1 MAGIDPN
8 KLRII
13 VHWLDELVVTVATP
27 RNGWEGDKRRAVL
40 QTYSDFLYADFN
52 SGAFTRD
59 SLRTVAEQNEFF
71 PTYHTLHAQ
80 LAAWWREHHPPLKAL
95 APPAP
100 PPPPDVAETYTA
112 IDVCRTLG
120 TLRDHPMQRMMLAI
134 YRAQLTR
141 NWPEFLPMLDA
152 FEAEIPQQPEPP
164 AEPPAPA
171 SFPSRPLSDDT
182 LAAIY
187 REQRVGNPR
196 GGQRS

>member
-13 VHWLDELVVTVATP
+13 LHWIDELAVAVAEP
-27 RNGWEGDKRRAVL
+27 RGADWPPKL
-40 QTYSDFLYADFN
+40 KTLSDFLYADFN

-59 SLRTVAEQNEFF
+59 SLRTVAAQNEFF

-95 APPAP
+95 PPP
-100 PPPPDVAETYTA
+100 TPPPPDVAETYTA
-112 IDVCRTLG
+112 IDVCRTLDN
-120 TLRDHPMQRMMLAI
+120 LRDHPMQRMMLEI

-141 NWPEFLPMLDA
+141 NWPEFLLMLDA
-152 FEAEIPQQPEPP
+152 FEAEIPQQPESP
-164 AEPPAPA
+164 AEPPAPS
-171 SFPSRPLSDDT
+171 SFPSRPLSAEM

-187 REQRVGNPR
+187 RQQRVGNPR
-196 GGQRS
+196 GGQGS